1 LITRNHKAT
10 IGWVFYDFANSA
22 YAVVVLAVIFNIY
35 FASVVAGGVEGLPF
49 QIFGMEVRIPG
60 VSLFSFINVIALLFV
75 SVASPILGALADYSG
90 RKKRWLAACC
100 AMGVLATMMLVFV
113 GVGDFYLASA
123 LFILSHVAF
132 ASGSV
137 FYDAFLPEI
146 APKGREASVS
156 GLGYGAGYL
165 GGGLLL
171 VGVLYLEST
180 WEAFE
185 FRHSFLLAGLWWLLF
200 ATPTFLWLHDKPV
213 RMPAGRLGGY
223 LKIGYRRVRRTLAH
237 FRELPVLERF
247 LISYLIFG
255 TGIESVIRLASIFG
269 AQELGM
275 QQRELILFFL
285 VIQGCALL
293 GAMVFGNL
301 ADLWD
306 RKKALQLTLALWV
319 LVLLWSWFLGIF
331 TDPKSEFWA
340 VGVLA
345 GLAMGGSQSIARGL
359 QSVILPK
366 GMESEFFGF
375 FTMSGRGANI
385 LGMLTFGLVTWLTG
399 DMRLGILS
407 LLFFFLAGMLL
418 LKRVHEPT
426 GRKEAERFSA
436 RYSLSFEEDSA

>member
-1 LITRNHKAT
+1 MITRDQKAG

-22 YAVVVLAVIFNIY
+22 YAVVVLAVIFNVY
-35 FASVVAGGVEGLPF
+35 FAGVVAGGPEGLPF
-49 QIFGMEVRIPG
+49 QVLGHEVRVPG
-60 VSLFSFINVIALLFV
+60 VSLFSFINVIALV
-75 SVASPILGALADYSG
+75 IVAFTSPVLGALADYSG
-90 RKKRWLAACC
+90 RKKRWLAAFCSL
-100 AMGVLATMMLVFV
+100 GIFATILLVNV
-113 GVGDFYLASA
+113 GEGDLLLASF
-123 LFILSHVAF
+123 LFIASHVGF
-132 ASGSV
+132 ASSSV
-137 FYDAFLPEI
+137 FYDAFLPEV

-156 GLGYGAGYL
+156 GMGYGAGYL
-165 GGGLLL
+165 GGGLVL
-171 VGVLYLEST
+171 VGVLYLESS
-180 WEAFE
+180 WAAFD
-185 FRHSFLLAGLWWLLF
+185 FRHSFLMAGLWWLIF
-200 ATPTFLWLHDKPV
+200 AVPTFLWLHDKPV
-213 RMPAGRLGGY
+213 PMPAGRLGGY
-223 LKIGYRRVRRTLAH
+223 LKIAFRRVRRTLAH
-237 FRELPVLERF
+237 FRELPVLEHF
-247 LISYLIFG
+247 LVAYLIFG

-275 QQRELILFFL
+275 HQRELILFFL

-293 GAMVFGNL
+293 GAMFFGNL

-319 LVLLWSWFLGIF
+319 VVLLWSWFLGIF

-375 FTMSGRGANI
+375 FTMSGRAANI
-385 LGMLTFGLVTWLTG
+385 LGMLTFGLVTWVTG

-407 LLFFFLAGMLL
+407 LLLFFLVGMLL

-426 GRKEAERFSA
+426 GRKEADRFAARFS
-436 RYSLSFEEDSA
+436 LTLDEETV